1 MVDVI
6 IGLAPAMIAAGYYFR
21 LYAFILISTCV
32 ISAVATEWLCNLIR
46 KKPNPLES
54 LGDFSAVVTGIILAL
69 SIPPSLPV
77 WAAVIGSAFSIA
89 IGKMVFGG
97 LGANIFNPAMVGRA
111 FLTACFGMLMTTWT
125 VPATVGFLFSVD
137 AEFQS
142 ELDSG
147 IIPEELCRGFV
158 ENDTALSEDA
168 RISVEKAGS
177 NWLIADK
184 DKKYCIRKELFSKK
198 WLKLNIYKIGP
209 QMPKISAENKL
220 DARTQATPLAW
231 SKQAQKASRKAATY
245 DRAIAELQE
254 KSETDP
260 KAAAE
265 LLQSTDA
272 YDKAKALAK
281 TSIEAVDENLKGTF
295 TGEVGG
301 CLGETSALALLI
313 GGVYL
318 LIRRTISLH
327 IPLAVMVSVF
337 VFAGAAYLINPDA
350 YASPVFHLCAG
361 GLLIGAFFI
370 ATDPVTAPLST
381 KGMWIFGIGV
391 GTITMLIRIVGE
403 YPEGV
408 MYSVLLMNAVTP
420 LIDRFCKL
428 VPAGGKPNV

>member
-1 MVDVI
+1 MLSEITVSPAPHISKPLSTRSVMIDVI

-21 LYAFILISTCV
+21 LRAFVLITACIV
-32 ISAVATEWLCNLIR
+32 SAVVTEWLCNVIR
-46 KKPNPLES
+46 RKPNPLES
-54 LGDFSAVVTGIILAL
+54 LGDFSAVVTGIILAM
-69 SIPPSLPV
+69 SVPPRLPV
-77 WAAVIGSAFSIA
+77 WAAIIGSAFSIA

-111 FLTACFGMLMTTWT
+111 FLTASFGMLMTTWT
-125 VPATVGFLFSVD
+125 VPATID
-137 AEFQS
+137 A
-142 ELDSG
+142 
-147 IIPEELCRGFV
+147 
-158 ENDTALSEDA
+158 
-168 RISVEKAGS
+168 K
-177 NWLIADK
+177 
-184 DKKYCIRKELFSKK
+184 
-198 WLKLNIYKIGP
+198 
-209 QMPKISAENKL
+209 MPRISAENKL

-231 SKQAQKASRKAATY
+231 SKQLMKADKQATAYEIEMPVDVFEGSKLWAEIQQKHQAY
-245 DRAIAELQE
+245 DR
-254 KSETDP
+254 
-260 KAAAE
+260 
-265 LLQSTDA
+265 
-272 YDKAKALAK
+272 AKALAQ
-281 TSIEAVDENLKGTF
+281 TSAKAIDANLKATF

-318 LIRRTISLH
+318 LIRRTISFH
-327 IPLAVMVSVF
+327 IPLAVMVSAF

-391 GTITMLIRIVGE
+391 GTLTMLIRVVGE